1 MEDEPE
7 LWQDQ
12 QRLYNFLKH
21 YDLLQYH
28 KKFLEKGVRR
38 LSHLK
43 DVAAD
48 DASLDEI
55 GLSRPERLRL
65 RKKVKENVEWMG
77 KFKVPTFLANSL
89 YKFRKIELLS
99 QMGVLLYPNLGC
111 IEMVKFSTSVET
123 YNLPRFWHDAL
134 GPSS

>member
-1 MEDEPE
+1 MDDEPE

-21 YDLLQYH
+21 YDLLHYH

-55 GLSRPERLRL
+55 GLSRPEKLRL

-77 KFKVPTFLANSL
+77 RMKVSSNKPMMHTTISNSKHVGWSCTKTDGL
-89 YKFRKIELLS
+89 
-99 QMGVLLYPNLGC
+99 Q
-111 IEMVKFSTSVET
+111 
-123 YNLPRFWHDAL
+123 
-134 GPSS
+134 

>member
-7 LWQDQ
+7 QWQEQ

-21 YDLLQYH
+21 YDLLHYH

-77 KFKVPTFLANSL
+77 KFKVHVVNKA
-89 YKFRKIELLS
+89 LLFGHVFVYS
-99 QMGVLLYPNLGC
+99 RAVLQL
-111 IEMVKFSTSVET
+111 V
-123 YNLPRFWHDAL
+123 R
-134 GPSS
+134 

>member
-1 MEDEPE
+1 MDDEPE

-21 YDLLQYH
+21 YDLLHYH

-65 RKKVKENVEWMG
+65 RKKVKENVEWKG
-77 KFKVPTFLANSL
+77 
-89 YKFRKIELLS
+89 RI
-99 QMGVLLYPNLGC
+99 
-111 IEMVKFSTSVET
+111 MVSIKKKK
-123 YNLPRFWHDAL
+123 NR
-134 GPSS
+134 

>member
-7 LWQDQ
+7 LWQEQ

-21 YDLLQYH
+21 YDLLKKH

-77 KFKVPTFLANSL
+77 KFKVVN
-89 YKFRKIELLS
+89 K
-99 QMGVLLYPNLGC
+99 N
-111 IEMVKFSTSVET
+111 
-123 YNLPRFWHDAL
+123 
-134 GPSS
+134 

>member
-1 MEDEPE
+1 MAVSMDDEPE

-21 YDLLQYH
+21 YDLLHYH

-48 DASLDEI
+48 DTSLDQI

-77 KFKVPTFLANSL
+77 RMKVGIKKP
-89 YKFRKIELLS
+89 
-99 QMGVLLYPNLGC
+99 QWC
-111 IEMVKFSTSVET
+111 IQ
-123 YNLPRFWHDAL
+123 
-134 GPSS
+134 

>member
-21 YDLLQYH
+21 YDLLHYH

-65 RKKVKENVEWMG
+65 RKKVKENVEWKGRIMVSENPMMHTATVLKRVNIVVWFCTKTWYTCSPISILG
-77 KFKVPTFLANSL
+77 LAL
-89 YKFRKIELLS
+89 YL
-99 QMGVLLYPNLGC
+99 C
-111 IEMVKFSTSVET
+111 
-123 YNLPRFWHDAL
+123 WHT
-134 GPSS
+134 